1 MLRRILSPV
10 SPLCHLR
17 LHSSARRRR
26 TARAAP
32 AAAAAASA
40 KYEQLGQRRVVPL
53 LQQSVRRSMAAAVPS
68 REEELEQLPKAE
80 LVRLLLA
87 AERQSL
93 QPEQRQQEP
102 LVGGPAASRGTK
114 RTTPGDAGGQG
125 GKRKKGKVAKKKPFD
140 FSLHRQRHVALKVA
154 YYGQKYHGFAAQDD
168 SDNTIEAHL
177 FRALQRT
184 CLIKDRESAN
194 YSRCGRTDKG
204 VSALGQVVGLYLRSK
219 HTDPTN
225 PALLSSEAVDAAGA
239 PKTSNVVPT
248 DSETGSGDD
257 TNGGDAA
264 GYTLAEAARNEVVH
278 DPSEWATPDPGS
290 ELNYIKMLNG
300 VLPPEI
306 RVLGWAHVPPSS
318 LFSARFSCQ
327 RKHDLY
333 ASCRQPRSHKRLG

>member
-1 MLRRILSPV
+1 MLKSLFSP
-10 SPLCHLR
+10 PFALR
-17 LHSSARRRR
+17 HY
-26 TARAAP
+26 TAP
-32 AAAAAASA
+32 
-40 KYEQLGQRRVVPL
+40 VPL
-53 LQQSVRRSMAAAVPS
+53 ATGRLIRPSLPQTVQHQLQRVHSRRAMPADAS
-68 REEELEQLPKAE
+68 REQELEQLPKAE

-87 AERQSL
+87 AE
-93 QPEQRQQEP
+93 QQQAQA
-102 LVGGPAASRGTK
+102 VDDTVASRGAK
-114 RTTPGDAGGQG
+114 RPTSDSAGPRQK
-125 GKRKKGKVAKKKPFD
+125 GKRKKGKVAKKPFD
-140 FSLHRQRHVALKVA
+140 FSQHRQRHVALKVA

-225 PALLSSEAVDAAGA
+225 PVLLSSEAVDAAAA
-239 PKTSNVVPT
+239 PKAVRLQVVTT
-248 DSETGSGDD
+248 DDETMKRGDD
-257 TNGGDAA
+257 GDGSDAP
-264 GYTLAEAARNEVVH
+264 GYSLAEAARNEVVH
-278 DPSEWATPDPGS
+278 DPSEWETPDPES
-290 ELNYIKMLNG
+290 ELNYVKMLNG

-327 RKHDLY
+327 REQDFT
-333 ASCRQPRSHKRLG
+333 AAACCRLLPPIRACKIRLSVGGLLAA

>member
-1 MLRRILSPV
+1 MLRGLVTV
-10 SPLCHLR
+10 SIPSLRFSALAVPL
-17 LHSSARRRR
+17 SARLA
-26 TARAAP
+26 ARANSSTHFP
-32 AAAAAASA
+32 THS
-40 KYEQLGQRRVVPL
+40 QRREVVNQQ
-53 LQQSVRRSMAAAVPS
+53 LQRRLTLSQRRSMATAPS
-68 REEELEQLPKAE
+68 REQELEQLSKSE

-87 AERQSL
+87 AE
-93 QPEQRQQEP
+93 QQ
-102 LVGGPAASRGTK
+102 LPAVHPQQQQQQQQQQQGTK
-114 RTTPGDAGGQG
+114 RPSDDAGNQG
-125 GKRKKGKVAKKKPFD
+125 VKRKKAKPAKKKPFD
-140 FSLHRQRHVALKVA
+140 ISQHRQRHVALKIA
-154 YYGQKYHGFAAQDD
+154 YYGQTYHGFASQDN

-225 PALLSSEAVDAAGA
+225 PALLSSEAVDAAAA
-239 PKTSNVVPT
+239 PKKTALPKVVAT
-248 DSETGSGDD
+248 DSGP
-257 TNGGDAA
+257 GGGYDSDSSDSP

-278 DPSEWATPDPGS
+278 DPSEWATPEPAS
-290 ELNYIKMLNG
+290 ELNYVKMLNG

-327 RKHDLY
+327 REET
-333 ASCRQPRSHKRLG
+333 R